1 MGYNNSAT
9 TLSLTAK
16 LTPIGRQKLVSTN
29 NALIKTFSLGD
40 SDANYNTSL
49 TLLTGQVPSTSGD
62 IGPNN
67 TVSNSTTQSIG
78 LKSVLIVNTS
88 GLLTK
93 PVASQSVN
101 ILSEVLSNG
110 FTTISG
116 SNITK
121 NVVNRNDITT
131 DTLVNL
137 YYSFGLPLNSNGD
150 AIYTGTT
157 YTNGGFSDTAI
168 SGLSASK
175 ILVLAIDNTKYGEC
189 IDGKTV
195 KISLPTS
202 AGTFTIYSTYQGGAT
217 KVTTLDILNADPAPQ
232 TNIFGANVAVLVSDD
247 ILTPNGGD
255 ISLSW
260 ATGYNTDKPFSLN
273 QKQTYNF
280 QTNSNLGV
288 TGDTIV
294 GMAYLDKGFLV
305 ITNPTIVNSFESSAS
320 TATTISFNSVS
331 TNVYQS
337 ITCIA
342 DRGEFGSTTNPS
354 FDVGDIPRISEVGL
368 YDDMGNLI
376 AVAKTD
382 KQISKNINEFLAL
395 GIKISI

>member
-49 TLLTGQVPSTSGD
+49 TLLTGQVPSSSGD
-62 IGPNN
+62 IGPNS
-67 TVSNSTTQSIG
+67 TVSNSTTQSVG

-88 GLLTK
+88 GLLSK
-93 PVASQSVN
+93 PVASQSIN
-101 ILSEVLSNG
+101 ILSEVLHNG
-110 FTTISG
+110 FTSISG
-116 SNITK
+116 SNVTQ
-121 NVVNRNDITT
+121 NLVYRNDITT
-131 DTLVNL
+131 DPLVNL
-137 YYSFGLPLNSNGD
+137 YYSFGLSLNSNSD
-150 AIYTGTT
+150 AIFTATT

-168 SGLSASK
+168 SGLSVSK
-175 ILVLAIDNTKYGEC
+175 ILVLALNNTNYGEC

-202 AGTFTIYSTYQGGAT
+202 AGTYTIYSTYQGGST
-217 KVTTLDILNADPAPQ
+217 KVTTLDTLIAETAPQ
-232 TNIFGANVAVLVSDD
+232 TNMFGTNVAVLVSDD
-247 ILTPNGGD
+247 IMTPNGGD
-255 ISLSW
+255 MSLSW

-288 TGDTIV
+288 TADTVV
-294 GMAYLDKGFLV
+294 GMVYLDKGFVV
-305 ITNPTIVNSFESSAS
+305 ITDPTIVNNFTSSAS
-320 TATTISFNSVS
+320 TATTVSFNSVS

>member
-1 MGYNNSAT
+1 MGYNNTAT
-9 TLSLTAK
+9 TLTLTAK
-16 LTPIGRQKLVSTN
+16 LTPLGRQKMVSTN

-49 TLLTGQVPSTSGD
+49 TLLTGQVPSSSGD
-62 IGPNN
+62 IGPNS
-67 TVSNSTTQSIG
+67 TVSNSTTQSVG

-88 GLLTK
+88 GLLSK
-93 PVASQSVN
+93 PVASQSIN
-101 ILSEVLSNG
+101 ILSEVLHNG
-110 FTTISG
+110 FTSISG
-116 SNITK
+116 SNVTQ
-121 NVVNRNDITT
+121 NLVYRNDITT
-131 DTLVNL
+131 DPLVNL
-137 YYSFGLPLNSNGD
+137 YYSFGLSLNSNSD
-150 AIYTGTT
+150 AIFTATT

-168 SGLSASK
+168 SGLSVSK
-175 ILVLAIDNTKYGEC
+175 ILVLALNNANYGEC

-202 AGTFTIYSTYQGGAT
+202 AGTYTIYSTYQGGST
-217 KVTTLDILNADPAPQ
+217 KVTTLDTLIAETAPQ
-232 TNIFGANVAVLVSDD
+232 TNMFGTNVAVLVSDD
-247 ILTPNGGD
+247 IMTPNGGD
-255 ISLSW
+255 MSLSW

-288 TGDTIV
+288 TADTVV
-294 GMAYLDKGFLV
+294 GMVYLDKGFVV
-305 ITNPTIVNSFESSAS
+305 ITDPTIVNNFTSSAS
-320 TATTISFNSVS
+320 TATTVSFNSVS